1 MTVIGVA
8 ALGGATALVALLQN
22 GRSVPH
28 PSAVYILAVAVVALV
43 GGRMAVLLAAVA
55 SFLLYDLFFV
65 DPRFTFTASDP
76 GEWLNLV
83 LLLAVGLL
91 VGQLAALLQNGL
103 GVPNPSAVYILA
115 VAVVALV
122 GGRMAVL
129 LAAAD
134 E

>member
-1 MTVIGVA
+1 MDTLRARALLRSTVIGVG
-8 ALGGATALVALLQN
+8 ALGGATALVALLQI
-22 GRSVPH
+22 GLSVPN

-91 VGQLAALLQNGL
+91 VGQMAALLRIHRR
-103 GVPNPSAVYILA
+103 PPSPGSARR
-115 VAVVALV
+115 
-122 GGRMAVL
+122 GRSSR
-129 LAAAD
+129 
-134 E
+134 

>member
-1 MTVIGVA
+1 MDTLRARALLRSTVIGVG

-22 GRSVPH
+22 GLSVPN

-43 GGRMAVLLAAVA
+43 GGRVAVLLAAVA

-83 LLLAVGLL
+83 LLLAIWPTSRPT
-91 VGQLAALLQNGL
+91 A
-103 GVPNPSAVYILA
+103 
-115 VAVVALV
+115 
-122 GGRMAVL
+122 RR
-129 LAAAD
+129 
-134 E
+134 